1 MSLLATEKKQ
11 SVLNGAMIL
20 MAAVVLVKIIGV
32 LFKMPLTDMLGAVG
46 RGYFNSA
53 YEVYTPIF
61 AISMAGLPVAVS
73 RMVAESVALER
84 YRQARAIF
92 SVSKKIFLI
101 VGVLGTLVMLI
112 VAYPY
117 ARFSAGLKSLPAIF
131 CVAPSIFFCCYMSAY
146 RGYYEGLRNMT
157 PTAISQVIEALGKLV
172 VGLLLAKVIMS
183 AGINQFERGMA
194 ASANTTATVFGHA
207 VTNLTEAN
215 SVIRP
220 WAAAGAVIGVTLG
233 SVASLLFLMICHR
246 VKGDGFD
253 RVRLVNSPKAER
265 GETIAREMIRIA
277 IPMVVSALILNITN
291 LIDTATIQARLT
303 TALEKDFNTVV
314 QMHAQSI
321 NAAVNLARL
330 NINDH
335 LEVMKYLWGAYGTA
349 LDFKS
354 LVPTITIQLGVS
366 ALPALAAAWTI
377 KNHKEV
383 KSTIETVL
391 RVGMLI
397 ALPAGIGMAS
407 LATPILTILYGR
419 GESSEAIPI
428 IAPIMATY
436 GFATFMIAISTPTMS
451 MLQAIGR
458 TDIPMKSVAVAAVC
472 KILCNFLLVGNP
484 KFNVYGA
491 VFGTVLFYVVIV
503 GSNLI
508 SLLHITGARINWLS
522 VFLKPLICA
531 LLCGVTAFSA
541 NGLLVRIFKPDTT
554 QSIVNMGTISA
565 MIAIVL
571 GVLVYALALLLLR
584 GITKEDVSVLP
595 KGEKIA
601 KALEK
606 YGLLG

>member
-1 MSLLATEKKQ
+1 
-11 SVLNGAMIL
+11 MIL
-20 MAAVVLVKIIGV
+20 MTAVVLVKIIGV

-53 YEVYTPIF
+53 YEIYTPIF
-61 AISMAGLPVAVS
+61 AISMAGLPIAVS
-73 RMVAESVALER
+73 RMVAESVALGHC
-84 YRQARAIF
+84 RQARAVF
-92 SVSKKIFLI
+92 AVSKKVFLI
-101 VGVLGTLVMLI
+101 AGILGTLLLLI
-112 VAYPY
+112 AAYPY
-117 ARFSAGLKSLPAIF
+117 ARFSAGTKSLPAIF
-131 CVAPSIFFCCYMSAY
+131 AVTPSIFFCCYMSAY

-157 PTAISQVIEALGKLV
+157 PTAVSQVIEATCKLV
-172 VGLLLAKVIMS
+172 IGLLLAKAIMS
-183 AGINQFERGMA
+183 AGINQYESGMA
-194 ASANTTATVFGHA
+194 ASSDTAATVFGKA

-233 SVASLLFLMICHR
+233 SVASLLFLIIYHR
-246 VKGDGFD
+246 VKGDGID
-253 RVRLVNSPKAER
+253 RVQLVNSPKPER

-291 LIDTATIQARLT
+291 LIDTVTIQARLT

-314 QMHAQSI
+314 QMHADSI

-330 NINDH
+330 NISDH

-366 ALPALAAAWTI
+366 ALPALAAAWTVKNRQEI
-377 KNHKEV
+377 KT
-383 KSTIETVL
+383 TIETVL

-428 IAPIMATY
+428 IAPIMAAY
-436 GFATFMIAISTPTMS
+436 GFATFAIALSTPTMS

-472 KILCNFLLVGNP
+472 KILCNFILVGNP
-484 KFNVYGA
+484 KYNVYGA
-491 VFGTVLFYVVIV
+491 VFGTVLFYVIIV
-503 GSNLI
+503 VSNLI
-508 SLLHITGARINWLS
+508 MLLHITGTRVNWLS

-531 LLCGVTAFSA
+531 AFCGVTAFA
-541 NGLLVRIFKPDTT
+541 FNGLLEQIFRPDTT
-554 QSIVNMGTISA
+554 QSILNMGTVSVL
-565 MIAIVL
+565 IAVL
-571 GVLVYALALLLLR
+571 IGAVVYVLSLLLLR
-584 GITKEDVSVLP
+584 ALLKNDVSVLP